1 MKKIFEL
8 NNLNIINNIFWGQV
22 NGPTYVYIEI
32 TRKCN
37 CKCEYCQISNM
48 DNSDIDLELYKKI
61 LKQLRDLNCFEIRL
75 GGGEPLLN
83 AKLND
88 ILQLSEGF
96 SIWLC
101 TNGIMLTEDMCK
113 TLKQHNV
120 LGVRVSLDSLNPE
133 LHNKIRKNHSAFQSA
148 TKNMKLA
155 KEFGLEVCLSMTIG
169 HHNIEEVEKMKK
181 FAKENGYKFLTHF
194 VMPIGNGKSFNSQKE
209 ISDDKKISLL
219 NDESGERNCVAGNQ
233 SFAIDTMGNVSACT
247 FLKPVA
253 NIKEVD
259 LKDIINIKF
268 DKYLKAIPNS
278 KLCEKC
284 EFKKTVN
291 DGKCMACEI
300 CRGGCWAIYEK

>member
-8 NNLNIINNIFWGQV
+8 NNLNIIDNIFWGQV

-133 LHNKIRKNHSAFQSA
+133 LHNRIRKNHSAFQSA

-169 HHNIEEVEKMKK
+169 HHNIDEVENMKQ

-194 VMPIGNGKSFNSQKE
+194 VMPIGNGESFNSQKE
-209 ISDDKKISLL
+209 ISEDKKISLL
-219 NDESGERNCVAGNQ
+219 NEESGERSCVAGNQ
-233 SFAIDTMGNVSACT
+233 SFAIDSMGNVSACT
-247 FLKPVA
+247 FLKTVA

-284 EFKKTVN
+284 EFKKTMN